1 MKKIFFL
8 LSIFL
13 LTGCQSQEQKESK
26 FQNKSTTT
34 IEKFDFEIYNKIN
47 HGSDE
52 YTLSSGN
59 HIYAMGF

>member
-8 LSIFL
+8 LSIL
-13 LTGCQSQEQKESK
+13 ILTGCQNAEQKESK
-26 FQNKSTTT
+26 LHNNTTT